1 MVNSGNSS
9 DDNTKSG
16 SKPGTSLPTPHNTP
30 DTNKRPCPRSEYLVV
45 KSVLKLS
52 PGESAEHI
60 WIYSSCLIRPMYGVC
75 VWLVYL
81 GLTHGV
87 LHGAEGLI
95 LLIISEG
102 PCLGLAWYRSGLDID
117 PFCRPLDLEAG

>member
-1 MVNSGNSS
+1 MIILNQEVSPEPACQRH
-9 DDNTKSG
+9 T
-16 SKPGTSLPTPHNTP
+16 THQTR
-30 DTNKRPCPRSEYLVV
+30 TNARALRSEYLVI

-81 GLTHGV
+81 GLTHGI
-87 LHGAEGLI
+87 LHGAECLI
-95 LLIISEG
+95 LLIISDG
-102 PCLGLAWYRSGLDID
+102 PCLGLFWYRSGLDID